1 MLIRHIHHHS
11 KKDKLIL
18 MLKQHY
24 CSISDDQQLHNKS
37 KPVSNLLYDNACK
50 YYQINHKWQI
60 SKHEIRFPLHFTKI
74 LNPYKSAEHSPQVS
88 YTWEKKS
95 LPAALRQSSIYT
107 HMKLLLAIAALQWW
121 PKPDKHFNNCRASK
135 GYHTPPL
142 SKVDQLYKEHHSNFI
157 VVGDWSVAVKI
168 SAHFTG
174 WLPCK
179 TCSSMIRPETVP
191 IPIP

>member
-74 LNPYKSAEHSPQVS
+74 LNPYKSLQNTAHKSVIPERKNLCQPPWGKAPYTLIWNFYWPLQPYNDDRNQTNTLITAE
-88 YTWEKKS
+88 
-95 LPAALRQSSIYT
+95 LPKDII
-107 HMKLLLAIAALQWW
+107 H
-121 PKPDKHFNNCRASK
+121 
-135 GYHTPPL
+135 
-142 SKVDQLYKEHHSNFI
+142 HHSQ
-157 VVGDWSVAVKI
+157 K
-168 SAHFTG
+168 
-174 WLPCK
+174 
-179 TCSSMIRPETVP
+179 
-191 IPIP
+191 